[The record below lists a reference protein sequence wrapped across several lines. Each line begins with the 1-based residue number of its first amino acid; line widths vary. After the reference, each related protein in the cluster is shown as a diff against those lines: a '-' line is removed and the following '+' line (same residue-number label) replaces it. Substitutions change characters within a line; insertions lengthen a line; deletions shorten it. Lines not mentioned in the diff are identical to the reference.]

1 MTPSPDALTAG
12 PPLLTRLAAKLRG
25 EVPAQALEAFRS
37 AGGAVYPMLLGGCD
51 TAAGNAALGRHPWT
65 GPPGPG
71 DELVAVWAALVL
83 QVIGE
88 ALLAE
93 DYAASPNTAGY
104 LPPVTAEQAWA
115 CFDQVGPWLAR
126 ARQCQAD
133 PAYDLGGEL
142 TLPSRFGGWVADDE
156 CPPAH
161 LRALCGA
168 ATVVAGHLHTL
179 LGALLSAGTPP
190 GFGAARVELERRLAA
205 VGQRLDF
212 LTALW
217 PGQGEPDEELAVR
230 LLDGSRAVLDDLF
243 VLGQLVAAPDLLGRS
258 TAAARPPA
266 RVRLPMPGEPDFDRW
281 CLTAPEHRDWFRRQT
296 AARRAIERMW
306 QLDPDPARTL
316 TIQGEIEAAARA
328 GRIVAAGGGGE
339 QLAFHACPWAQVWLV
354 VRPVHL
360 GGQRLEV
367 MTQFA
372 YEVSA
377 AEVRSTGTFVRRVVR
392 GPFVR
397 TGRVGYEVRP
407 A

>member
-1 MTPSPDALTAG
+1 MTPSPAAATDG
-12 PPLLTRLAAKLRG
+12 PTLLTRLAAKLRG
-25 EVPAQALEAFRS
+25 EVPAEALEAFRD
-37 AGGAVYPMLLGGCD
+37 AGGAVYPMLLGGCE
-51 TAAGNAALGRHPWT
+51 TAAGNAALGRHPWST
-65 GPPGPG
+65 RQ
-71 DELVAVWAALVL
+71 DELLAIWAALVL

-93 DYAASPNTAGY
+93 DYAASPATAGY
-104 LPPVTAEQAWA
+104 LPPVTAEQAWT

-142 TLPSRFGGWVADDE
+142 TLPARFGGWVADDE

-168 ATVVAGHLHTL
+168 ATVLSTHLHTL
-179 LGALLSAGTPP
+179 LGSLLSAGTPR
-190 GFGAARVELERRLAA
+190 GFGATRVELERRLAA
-205 VGQRLDF
+205 LRQRLDF
-212 LTALW
+212 LGALW
-217 PGQGEPDEELAVR
+217 PGPGDPGQELAVR
-230 LLDGSRAVLDDLF
+230 LLDESRAVLDELF
-243 VLGQLVAAPDLLGRS
+243 VLGQLVAAPDLLGR
-258 TAAARPPA
+258 TVAAARPPA
-266 RVRLPMPGEPDFDRW
+266 RNRLPMPGEPDFDRW
-281 CLTAPEHRDWFRRQT
+281 CLTVPAHRNWFRRQPG
-296 AARRAIERMW
+296 ARRAVDRLW
-306 QLDPDPARTL
+306 KQDPDPARTL
-316 TIQGEIEAAARA
+316 TIQAEIEAAARS

-339 QLAFHACPWAQVWLV
+339 ALAFHACPLAQVWLV

-372 YEVSA
+372 YEVSG
-377 AEVRSTGTFVRRVVR
+377 AEVRSTGTFVRRIVR

-397 TGRVGYEVRP
+397 TGRVGFEVRP

>member
-1 MTPSPDALTAG
+1 MTPSPDAATGG

-25 EVPAQALEAFRS
+25 EVPAEALEAFRT
-37 AGGAVYPMLLGGCD
+37 AGGAVYPMLLAGCE

-65 GPPGPG
+65 TRQ
-71 DELVAVWAALVL
+71 DDLLAVWAALVL

-93 DYAASPNTAGY
+93 DYAASPATAGY

-115 CFDQVGPWLAR
+115 CFDQVGPWLGR

-142 TLPSRFGGWVADDE
+142 ALPGRFGGWVADDE

-168 ATVVAGHLHTL
+168 ATVIATHLHTL
-179 LGALLSAGTPP
+179 LGALLSAGTPR
-190 GFGAARVELERRLAA
+190 GFGATRVELERRLAA
-205 VGQRLDF
+205 VRQRLDY
-212 LTALW
+212 LGALSAG
-217 PGQGEPDEELAVR
+217 PGDPGEELAVR
-230 LLDGSRAVLDDLF
+230 LLDESRALLDELF
-243 VLGQLVAAPDLLGRS
+243 VLGQLVAAPDLLGR
-258 TAAARPPA
+258 TVAAARPPA

-281 CLTAPEHRDWFRRQT
+281 CLTAPAHRDWFRRRPG
-296 AARRAIERMW
+296 ARRAVDRLW
-306 QLDPDPARTL
+306 KLDPDPARTL
-316 TIQGEIEAAARA
+316 TIQAEIEAAARS

-339 QLAFHACPWAQVWLV
+339 QLAFHACPWGQVWLV

-397 TGRVGYEVRP
+397 TGRVGFEVRP

>member
-1 MTPSPDALTAG
+1 MTPSPDAATDG
-12 PPLLTRLAAKLRG
+12 PTLLTRLAAKLRG
-25 EVPAQALEAFRS
+25 EVPAQALEAFRT
-37 AGGAVYPMLLGGCD
+37 AGGAVYPMLLGGCE

-65 GPPGPG
+65 TRQ
-71 DELVAVWAALVL
+71 DELLAVWAALVL

-93 DYAASPNTAGY
+93 DYAASPATAGY

-115 CFDQVGPWLAR
+115 CFDQVEPWLGR

-133 PAYDLGGEL
+133 PAYDLGREL

-161 LRALCGA
+161 LRALAGA
-168 ATVVAGHLHTL
+168 ATVVSGHLHTL
-179 LGALLSAGTPP
+179 LGALLSAGTPR
-190 GFGAARVELERRLAA
+190 GFGAIRVELERRLAG

-212 LTALW
+212 LAALRSA
-217 PGQGEPDEELAVR
+217 PGDPDPELSIR
-230 LLDGSRAVLDDLF
+230 LLDESRGVLDELF

-258 TAAARPPA
+258 TAAARPPV
-266 RVRLPMPGEPDFDRW
+266 RTRLPMPGEPDFDRW
-281 CLTAPEHRDWFRRQT
+281 CLTAPAHRDWWRRQPG
-296 AARRAIERMW
+296 ARRAIDRMW
-306 QLDPDPARTL
+306 KLDPDPARTL
-316 TIQGEIEAAARA
+316 TIQAEIEAAART
-328 GRIVAAGGGGE
+328 GRIVPVGPDRP
-339 QLAFHACPWAQVWLV
+339 AFHACPWSAVWLV

-377 AEVRSTGTFVRRVVR
+377 AEVRSTGTFVRRIVR